1 MLDVS
6 GEASLG
12 TFLLVSFW
20 PPEMASTALLIEV
33 AAGSKCKGSV
43 LRSAEFLDKSTLS
56 KLSGFRV
63 PSGVMVDL
71 NSVPRPL
78 YLNFEPKFRVRN
90 FLVLGE
96 RPRRPLVAVE
106 AAEAAG
112 VACGACSRKNE

>member
-20 PPEMASTALLIEV
+20 PPEMASTALIEV

-43 LRSAEFLDKSTLS
+43 LRSAEVLDKSTLS
-56 KLSGFRV
+56 KFSGLRV
-63 PSGVMVDL
+63 PSGVILDL

-112 VACGACSRKNE
+112 VAWGACSRKNE